1 MLAPYGDKARSNPLG
16 IIDLSIG
23 TPVDATPDFIQKA
36 LSDSA
41 NSPAYPATAGTAEL
55 QKSLKR
61 YATEILGATGDFA
74 VLPTIGSKE
83 LITLLPTLLESNKV
97 LIPKIA
103 YPSYQ
108 VSGLISK
115 SEVVEVDIDS
125 NTWPEADLAWV
136 NTPSNPTGRVHSE
149 AELHGNIAW
158 ARSGSK
164 VLAVDECY
172 VPFPDSKKPISIFS
186 LTKGD
191 NRNIIAAHSLS
202 KRSNLAGYRAGFI
215 FGDPRIINQLLEVR
229 KHLGLMVP
237 LPVQAAMVAA
247 LSDETHVHEQA
258 ARYVARRKVLVAALT
273 AAGFTIDFS
282 EAGLYIWCSRSESDW
297 EMVAWFADRGIL
309 TTPGS
314 FYGQAGKNC
323 LRISLTA
330 TDKNINAAA
339 DRIRQG

>member
-1 MLAPYGDKARSNPLG
+1 
-16 IIDLSIG
+16 
-23 TPVDATPDFIQKA
+23 
-36 LSDSA
+36 
-41 NSPAYPATAGTAEL
+41 
-55 QKSLKR
+55 
-61 YATEILGATGDFA
+61 
-74 VLPTIGSKE
+74 
-83 LITLLPTLLESNKV
+83 
-97 LIPKIA
+97 
-103 YPSYQ
+103 
-108 VSGLISK
+108 
-115 SEVVEVDIDS
+115 
-125 NTWPEADLAWV
+125 
-136 NTPSNPTGRVHSE
+136 
-149 AELHGNIAW
+149 
-158 ARSGSK
+158 
-164 VLAVDECY
+164 
-172 VPFPDSKKPISIFS
+172 
-186 LTKGD
+186 
-191 NRNIIAAHSLS
+191 
-202 KRSNLAGYRAGFI
+202 
-215 FGDPRIINQLLEVR
+215 
-229 KHLGLMVP
+229 MVP